1 MSTVLLTGANR
12 GIGLALAR
20 ALLHRGDSVIALCR
34 RSSPALNALGA
45 RVVEGVDLTDDGDI
59 ASLPGRL
66 AGASV
71 DVLIN
76 NAGILERESIDRLDP
91 SGWRRQME
99 VNAFGPLALTAAL
112 LPLLAP
118 AAKVVVITSR
128 MGSIG
133 DNGSGGYHGYRMS
146 KAAVNAAFVSLARDL
161 APRRIA
167 VGIYHPGM
175 VATDMTGR
183 HGIPPEQAA
192 AGLIARIDA
201 LSADTSGRFFH
212 QDGTELPW

>member
-1 MSTVLLTGANR
+1 MSTILLTGANR

-20 ALLHRGDSVIALCR
+20 ALSTRGDTVIAVCR
-34 RSSPALNALGA
+34 RSSPALLALGV
-45 RVVEGVDLTDDGDI
+45 RVLDGVDVTDD
-59 ASLPGRL
+59 ASLAALPGRL
-66 AGASV
+66 AGTPI

-76 NAGILERESIDRLDP
+76 NAGILERESLDRLDP
-91 SGWRRQME
+91 AGWRRQME

-146 KAAVNAAFVSLARDL
+146 KAAVNAAFVSLSRDL
-161 APRRIA
+161 APRGIA

-183 HGIPPEQAA
+183 HGIPPEQSA

-201 LSADTSGRFFH
+201 LTTATSGRFFH